1 MKGGTT
7 MKAKKLVVP
16 FIVSLTTTCLL
27 VLPLRATEVK
37 SGHKSTNK
45 TTEKVESKKQQETSK
60 KRKQIIQEAVDAINQ
75 TKKALKALED
85 NKPKEA
91 LAALEEATGK
101 LELIIARE
109 PDLAL
114 APIDVDVTTYDLY
127 GSLDSIKS
135 AIGQSEDYL
144 EEGEIQKARSLLT
157 GLASEIVIS
166 VTNIPLVTYPDAI
179 KALTP
184 LIDEGKTKE
193 AKEELQDALDTLEVT
208 RIVIPLPVMR
218 AESYLEEAEKLTE
231 KKDRTDEENKKLT
244 DLLNRAGTQ
253 LTMAELL
260 GYGEKG
266 CFVPLHEELN
276 EITKKTQGGKS
287 GTGFYDKLKKM
298 VSQVMEK
305 LSR

>member
-1 MKGGTT
+1 MKVKT
-7 MKAKKLVVP
+7 MFAL
-16 FIVSLTTTCLL
+16 FIVYLATISLL
-27 VLPLRATEVK
+27 VLPLGATEGK
-37 SGHKSTNK
+37 SGDKNTDK

-75 TKKALKALED
+75 TNKALRALED

-101 LELIIARE
+101 LELILARE

-127 GSLDSIKS
+127 ATLDSVKN
-135 AIGQSEDYL
+135 AIRLSKDYL
-144 EEGEIQKARSLLT
+144 EEGEIQKARSLLA

-166 VTNIPLVTYPDAI
+166 VTNIPLATYPDAI
-179 KALTP
+179 KAITP

-193 AKEELQDALDTLEVT
+193 AKEELQDALDTLEIT
-208 RIVIPLPVMR
+208 TIVFPLPVMR
-218 AESYLEEAEKLTE
+218 AEAYLEEAEKLTE

-244 DLLNRAGTQ
+244 DLLNKARTQ

-260 GYGEKG
+260 GYGERG

-276 EITKKTQGGKS
+276 EITKKTEGGKS
-287 GTGFYDKLKKM
+287 GTGLYDKLKKM
-298 VSQVMEK
+298 VSGVMEK